1 MPTKKFIKKTAKK
14 ILRVA
19 KKRYFKGKGYARPNV
34 GRMVKDV
41 AFLKSIVNAEKKR
54 LQVASTTRQVVAQVA
69 GASNSGHYML
79 DITPTPAQGV
89 SYNQRTGNSIKWHSS
104 FINFQFT
111 HQAATSAPV
120 TLLIQLVKV
129 VGEPYSTLTN
139 ALEDYLMPNP
149 FCPSATV
156 YDMYAP
162 RNPNSFR
169 TFRVIRSK
177 KVVVKCDQI
186 SGQPML
192 ASVNCSIKLRNHHVK
207 WQNDNIT
214 LASGQVFIII
224 RANTGNSDNTT
235 TWSSGEGVYITTPT
249 TGIQFNYQYQHYFYD
264 N

>member
-1 MPTKKFIKKTAKK
+1 MRKFIRK
-14 ILRVA
+14 VA
-19 KKRYFKGKGYARPNV
+19 KKAGRAVKRRYFKGKGFSKPNV

-69 GASNSGHYML
+69 GASSSGQYML
-79 DITPTPAQGV
+79 DITPTPTQGV

-120 TLLIQLVKV
+120 TLLIQIVKV
-129 VGEPYSTLTN
+129 VGEPYATLNPN

-149 FCPSATV
+149 FCPSSTV
-156 YDMYAP
+156 YDLYAP
-162 RNPNSFR
+162 RNPNSFK
-169 TFRVIRSK
+169 TFRVLRSK
-177 KVVVKCDQI
+177 KVHVKCDQI

-192 ASVNCSIKLRNHHVK
+192 ASVNCGLKLRNHHVK
-207 WQNDNIT
+207 WQNDNTT

-235 TWSSGEGVYITTPT
+235 TWTGGEGVYITTPT
-249 TGIQFNYQYQHYFYD
+249 TGIQFNYQYQHYYYD